1 MPSLFLKERKG
12 SMAFYNVCEIC
23 GSNLDPGERCDC
35 NRKSE
40 ELRTKYETFV
50 TIPKNQN
57 DKQLVLNI
65 K

>member
-1 MPSLFLKERKG
+1 
-12 SMAFYNVCEIC
+12 MAFYNVCEIC

-40 ELRTKYETFV
+40 ELRTKYETLV